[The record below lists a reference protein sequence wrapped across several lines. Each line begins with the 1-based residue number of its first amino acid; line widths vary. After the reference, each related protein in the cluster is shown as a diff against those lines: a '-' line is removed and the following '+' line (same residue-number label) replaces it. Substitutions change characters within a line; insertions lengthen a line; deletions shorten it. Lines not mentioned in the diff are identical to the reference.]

1 MHNLLYVSCCHAGV
15 AAKGI
20 STDRRLRFGQLRRQ
34 QALERLRTCDSA
46 AGALSS
52 SDQPEPVPSPSPSQ
66 EGVQMFP
73 RVKERDP
80 YK

>member
-1 MHNLLYVSCCHAGV
+1 M
-15 AAKGI
+15 
-20 STDRRLRFGQLRRQ
+20 RRQ

-52 SDQPEPVPSPSPSQ
+52 FDQPEPEPSASPPQ
-66 EGVQMFP
+66 EHVQVFP

-80 YK
+80 FK

>member
-1 MHNLLYVSCCHAGV
+1 MLRHVHRCGV
-15 AAKGI
+15 
-20 STDRRLRFGQLRRQ
+20 RRQ

-52 SDQPEPVPSPSPSQ
+52 FDQPEPEPSASPPQ
-66 EGVQMFP
+66 EHVQVFP

-80 YK
+80 FK

>member
-1 MHNLLYVSCCHAGV
+1 MPPLVLHHTHRCGV
-15 AAKGI
+15 
-20 STDRRLRFGQLRRQ
+20 RRQ

-52 SDQPEPVPSPSPSQ
+52 FDQSEPEPSASPPQ
-66 EGVQMFP
+66 EHVQVFP

-80 YK
+80 FK

>member
-1 MHNLLYVSCCHAGV
+1 MRML
-15 AAKGI
+15 I
-20 STDRRLRFGQLRRQ
+20 IRRGLAPTRRQ
-34 QALERLRTCDSA
+34 QQLEWLRTCDSA

-52 SDQPEPVPSPSPSQ
+52 FDQPEPEPSPSPPQ
-66 EGVQMFP
+66 EHVQVFP

>member
-1 MHNLLYVSCCHAGV
+1 MPYLSDMC
-15 AAKGI
+15 
-20 STDRRLRFGQLRRQ
+20 RRMRMPHSRRK

-52 SDQPEPVPSPSPSQ
+52 SDQPEPESGPSPSEQ
-66 EGVQMFP
+66 NVQVFP

-80 YK
+80 YR

>member
-1 MHNLLYVSCCHAGV
+1 MYLAVMRAFT

-66 EGVQMFP
+66 ENVQMFP